1 MTMADAPDTAI
12 AATTPA
18 SLPAAAAEIPITS
31 NPMVAPLPAG
41 DDAAVTSSA
50 LGSRQA
56 EAVEKSPQDFN
67 RDWRFWAIMATLSLG
82 IMLVSLESTVPITSL
97 PTIDAELHIGK
108 NYIWV
113 TNSFLLTR

>member
-1 MTMADAPDTAI
+1 MIDAPDAAI
-12 AATTPA
+12 TATTTA
-18 SLPAAAAEIPITS
+18 SLPAVAEVAITS

-41 DDAAVTSSA
+41 DDAAVTNSA
-50 LGSRQA
+50 PGSQ
-56 EAVEKSPQDFN
+56 EAVEKRPQDFN

-82 IMLVSLESTVPITSL
+82 ILLVSLEGTVPITSL